1 MDDRENPITGE
12 NRGIRFII
20 IGVALF
26 FIIFVIIKV
35 LFDES
40 ENFSSLLTNVK
51 NSQTMLFVLWTIIIL
66 FSITFM
72 FVFIR
77 NLIKLYYDK
86 NKEKTGSRFK
96 KRLVFF
102 FIIFTIVPTVFLFFF
117 ATELIDR
124 GIEKWF
130 RTDIGSIMQK
140 TNELKESYYGKS
152 KDDLK
157 YFSRIISTGIRE
169 KKMYTEN
176 NSIFLRNWVKR
187 QMKNYRLDV
196 VNIFMNSKEII
207 SQFNPVIPLQ
217 EYKDLSLEDVYKVLS
232 GSDFIKVDSLEKGE
246 LIRSGIPFN
255 TPTGDKVLVIIGK
268 FYPDKYIENLKK
280 LNAMVDKYM
289 QLKMIRD
296 PVKTTYYL
304 LFVFISILIVF
315 SASWVALYLAKGIT
329 TPIEMLVDA
338 ATEITKGN
346 LDVKIDYIAKDE
358 FNTLINEFNKMIN
371 DLKINRKTL
380 QRRTFELRQRRSITE
395 NILNNITSG
404 VISINERGEIVEI
417 NSAIERILGIKKTKL
432 INKQF
437 SDAFSM
443 NPYKD
448 IMTIIEKAFKSKF
461 KVYEKDLD
469 IKIKG
474 KILNIA
480 VKISQMKNPVNKKFG
495 GILVVLTDLSALIK
509 AQKMMVWR
517 EVAKRIAHEIKNP
530 LTPIHLSSQRILR
543 SIDLPEDKFRK
554 IVEDGLNII
563 LIEID
568 SIKQLAD
575 EFSSYARL
583 PEVKFSKGDINQ
595 ILEKLVSVYTSI
607 YNSVEFKVDL
617 DAEIP
622 ILIKM
627 DTEQIKRIFVNIID
641 NAIEAM
647 NNKGIIE
654 IKSIYNKESQFV
666 RVEIADNGAGI
677 SDDDKDKLFLPYFS
691 KKKTGTGL
699 GLAITHNIIEEHNGM
714 ISVIDN
720 RPTGTR
726 FIIELPA

>member
-1 MDDRENPITGE
+1 MEYNENK
-12 NRGIRFII
+12 GIRLII
-20 IGVALF
+20 IGIALF

-40 ENFSSLLTNVK
+40 KNFSSILSNIQ

-66 FSITFM
+66 FSITFLFI
-72 FVFIR
+72 FVR

-130 RTDIGSIMQK
+130 RTDIDSIMQK
-140 TNELKESYYGKS
+140 TNELKESYYEKS

-157 YFSRIISTGIRE
+157 YFSRIISDGIRS
-169 KKMYTEN
+169 KKMYTAEN
-176 NSIFLRNWVKR
+176 SVFLRNWVKK
-187 QMKNYRLDV
+187 QMLNYRLDV
-196 VNIFMNSKEII
+196 VNIFMNSKEIL
-207 SQFNPVIPLQ
+207 SQFKPVIPLQ

-232 GSDFIKVDSLEKGE
+232 GSDFIKVDSLKNGE
-246 LIRSGIPFN
+246 LIRSGIPFD
-255 TPTGDKVLVIIGK
+255 TLGGDKVLVIIGK
-268 FYPDKYIENLKK
+268 FYPDNYIKNLKN
-280 LNAMVDKYM
+280 LNNMVDKYM

-304 LFVFISILIVF
+304 LFVFISILTVF

-329 TPIEMLVDA
+329 TPIEKLVEA

-346 LDVKIDYIAKDE
+346 LDIKIDYVAKDE
-358 FNTLINEFNKMIN
+358 FNALITEFNQMIT

-380 QRRTFELRQRRSITE
+380 QKRTFELRQRRSITE

-404 VISINERGEIVEI
+404 VISIDERGEIVEI
-417 NSAIERILGIKKTKL
+417 NSAVERILGIKKSKL

-437 SDAFSM
+437 SETFNT
-443 NPYKD
+443 NPYKEIGD
-448 IMTIIEKAFKSKF
+448 IIEKSFKSRF
-461 KVYEKDLD
+461 KIYEKDLD

-480 VKISQMKNPVNKKFG
+480 IKISQMKNPVNKKFSG
-495 GILVVLTDLSALIK
+495 VLAVLTDLTALIK
-509 AQKMMVWR
+509 AQKMLVWR

-554 IVEDGLNII
+554 VVEDSLKII
-563 LIEID
+563 LEEID
-568 SIKQLAD
+568 SIKELAD
-575 EFSSYARL
+575 EFSNYARL
-583 PEVKFSKGDINQ
+583 PEIKFSKGDINQ
-595 ILEKLVSVYTSI
+595 ILEKLVSVYSSI
-607 YNSVEFKVDL
+607 YNSIEFKVNL
-617 DAEIP
+617 DPEIP
-622 ILIKM
+622 IMIKM

-647 NNKGIIE
+647 DKEGTIDID
-654 IKSIYNKESQFV
+654 SIYNKESQFV
-666 RVEIADNGAGI
+666 RVEIADNGDGI

-691 KKKTGTGL
+691 KKSNGTGL

-714 ISVIDN
+714 ITVVDN
-720 RPTGTR
+720 QPTGTR
-726 FIIELPA
+726 FIIELPS

>member
-1 MDDRENPITGE
+1 MEQNENNE
-12 NRGIRFII
+12 NNRGVRFII

-35 LFDES
+35 LFDENK
-40 ENFSSLLTNVK
+40 NFSSILSNIKT
-51 NSQTMLFVLWTIIIL
+51 SQTMLFVLWTIIIL
-66 FSITFM
+66 FSVTFL
-72 FVFIR
+72 FVFVR

-102 FIIFTIVPTVFLFFF
+102 FIIFTIVPTLFLFFF

-140 TNELKESYYGKS
+140 TNELKGSYYEKS

-157 YFSRIISTGIRE
+157 YFSKIISSGIKS
-169 KKMYTEN
+169 KKMYTPN

-187 QMKNYRLDV
+187 QMINYRLDV
-196 VNIFMNSKEII
+196 VNIFLNSKEII

-217 EYKDLSLEDVYKVLS
+217 EYKDLSLEDVYRVLS
-232 GSDFIKVDSLEKGE
+232 GSDFIKVDSLKNGE

-255 TPTGDKVLVIIGK
+255 TPNGRKVLVIIGK
-268 FYPDKYIENLKK
+268 FYPDNYIKNLKN
-280 LNAMVDKYM
+280 LNNMVDKYM

-304 LFVFISILIVF
+304 LFIFISILIVF

-329 TPIEMLVDA
+329 TPIEKLVEA

-358 FNTLINEFNKMIN
+358 FNALINEFNKMII
-371 DLKINRKTL
+371 DLKNNRKTL
-380 QRRTFELRQRRSITE
+380 QRRTIELRQRRSITE

-404 VISINERGEIVEI
+404 VISINERGEIEEV
-417 NSAIERILGIKKTKL
+417 NSAVERILGIKKSKIL
-432 INKQF
+432 NKRF
-437 SDAFSM
+437 SEIFKA
-443 NPYKD
+443 NPYMD
-448 IMTIIEKAFKSKF
+448 IGVIIEKAFKSRF
-461 KVYEKDLD
+461 KVYEKELD

-480 VKISQMKNPVNKKFG
+480 IKISQMRNPVNKKFSG
-495 GILVVLTDLSALIK
+495 VLAVLTDLTALIK
-509 AQKMMVWR
+509 AQKMLVWR

-554 IVEDGLNII
+554 VVEDGLNII
-563 LIEID
+563 LMEIK
-568 SIKQLAD
+568 SIKELAD
-575 EFSSYARL
+575 EFSNYARL
-583 PEVKFSKGDINQ
+583 PEIKFSKGDINQ
-595 ILEKLVSVYTSI
+595 ILEKLISVYSSI
-607 YNSVEFKVDL
+607 YNSIEFKVNL
-617 DAEIP
+617 DPEIP

-647 NNKGIIE
+647 NKEGSIE
-654 IKSIYNKESQFV
+654 IVSIYNKESQFV
-666 RVEIADNGAGI
+666 RVEIADTGDGI

-691 KKKTGTGL
+691 KKSSGTGL

-714 ISVIDN
+714 ITVVDN
-720 RPTGTR
+720 NPTGTR
-726 FIIELPA
+726 FIIELPS

>member
-1 MDDRENPITGE
+1 MEYNENK
-12 NRGIRFII
+12 GIRFII
-20 IGVALF
+20 IGIALF

-40 ENFSSLLTNVK
+40 KNFSSILSNIQ

-66 FSITFM
+66 FSITFLFI
-72 FVFIR
+72 FVR

-130 RTDIGSIMQK
+130 RTDIDSIMQK
-140 TNELKESYYGKS
+140 TNELKESYYEKS

-157 YFSRIISTGIRE
+157 YFSRIISDGIRS
-169 KKMYTEN
+169 KKMYTAEN
-176 NSIFLRNWVKR
+176 SVFLRNWVKK
-187 QMKNYRLDV
+187 QMLNYRLDV
-196 VNIFMNSKEII
+196 VNIFMNSKEIL
-207 SQFNPVIPLQ
+207 SQFKPVIPLQ

-232 GSDFIKVDSLEKGE
+232 GSDFIKVDSLKNGE
-246 LIRSGIPFN
+246 LIRSGIPFD
-255 TPTGDKVLVIIGK
+255 TLGGDKVLVIIGK
-268 FYPDKYIENLKK
+268 FYPDNYIKNLKN
-280 LNAMVDKYM
+280 LNNMVDKYM

-304 LFVFISILIVF
+304 LFVFISILTVF

-329 TPIEMLVDA
+329 TPIEKLVEA

-346 LDVKIDYIAKDE
+346 LDIKIDYVAKDE
-358 FNTLINEFNKMIN
+358 FNALITEFNQMIT

-380 QRRTFELRQRRSITE
+380 QKRTFELRQRRSITE

-404 VISINERGEIVEI
+404 VISIDERGEIVEI
-417 NSAIERILGIKKTKL
+417 NSAVERILGIKKSKL

-437 SDAFSM
+437 SETFNT
-443 NPYKD
+443 NPYKEIGD
-448 IMTIIEKAFKSKF
+448 IIEKSFKSRF
-461 KVYEKDLD
+461 KIYEKDLD

-480 VKISQMKNPVNKKFG
+480 IKISQMKNPVNKKFSG
-495 GILVVLTDLSALIK
+495 VLAVLTDLTALIK
-509 AQKMMVWR
+509 AQKMLVWR

-554 IVEDGLNII
+554 VVEDSLKII
-563 LIEID
+563 LEEID
-568 SIKQLAD
+568 SIKELAD
-575 EFSSYARL
+575 EFSNYARL
-583 PEVKFSKGDINQ
+583 PEIKFSKGDINQ
-595 ILEKLVSVYTSI
+595 ILEKLVSVYSSI
-607 YNSVEFKVDL
+607 YNSIEFKVNL
-617 DAEIP
+617 DPEIP
-622 ILIKM
+622 IMIKM

-647 NNKGIIE
+647 DKEGTIDID
-654 IKSIYNKESQFV
+654 SIYNKESQFV
-666 RVEIADNGAGI
+666 RVEIADNGDGI

-691 KKKTGTGL
+691 KKSNGTGL

-714 ISVIDN
+714 ITVVDN
-720 RPTGTR
+720 QPTGTR
-726 FIIELPA
+726 FIIELPS